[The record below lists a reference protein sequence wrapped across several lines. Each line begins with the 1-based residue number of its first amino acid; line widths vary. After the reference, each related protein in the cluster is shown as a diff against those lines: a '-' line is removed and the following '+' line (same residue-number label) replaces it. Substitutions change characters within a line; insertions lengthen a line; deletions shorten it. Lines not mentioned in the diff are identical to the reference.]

1 MRCTREWMRC
11 AEYLERL
18 TASAEVE
25 TVLGSI
31 PASSDTVE
39 SEGRQMKQVEESTFI
54 KKSEKPP
61 CKELVSTT
69 LVKSH
74 FYSI

>member
-1 MRCTREWMRC
+1 MRC

-61 CKELVSTT
+61 C
-69 LVKSH
+69 
-74 FYSI
+74 